1 MTAWPGR
8 PRSAWNVL
16 VPVVALAA
24 GLLFATSANVSHG
37 TDLRSESTSGLVG
50 LVRAAQ
56 SRVGTDQ
63 STVVGLD
70 RQIKAQ
76 TDIAARSNVGVAAA
90 RRRAAGLMPTAGLTA
105 LSGPGLSVVLDDAHR
120 PPPDPSI
127 DPNDS
132 VVHQSDLQAVVNGLW
147 SGGAEAMSIAGQR
160 VIATSA
166 VRCVG
171 NTLLL
176 NGEVYS
182 PPFRIV
188 AIGPPAGMRSGL
200 DRSPGVKLYRQ
211 AASVLGLQYTV
222 QDEHD
227 VRVPAYDGPVVTTS
241 AKVPH

>member
-1 MTAWPGR
+1 
-8 PRSAWNVL
+8 
-16 VPVVALAA
+16 VALGA

-37 TDLRSESTSGLVG
+37 TDLRSQGTSGLVG

-56 SRVGTDQ
+56 ARVGTDR
-63 STVVGLD
+63 STVSGLD
-70 RQIKAQ
+70 RRIKAQ
-76 TDIAARSNVGVAAA
+76 TDVAARSNVGVADA
-90 RRRAAGLMPTAGLTA
+90 RRRAARLTLPAGLTA
-105 LSGPGLSVVLDDAHR
+105 LAGPGLSVVLDDAHGPAR
-120 PPPDPSI
+120 DPSI
-127 DPNDS
+127 DPNES
-132 VVHQSDLQAVVNGLW
+132 VVHQSDLQAVVNGMW

-188 AIGPPAGMRSGL
+188 AIGPSTGMRAGL

-211 AASVLGLQYTV
+211 AAAVLGLQYTV
-222 QDEHD
+222 QDEQD